1 MMPLPY
7 RADEAYG
14 ANRAVAARLVV
25 GVAMLLGVST
35 TALTARAEEVSKSF
49 TVNGRANVRVETND
63 GSVRVTS
70 GDNKEVQFHVEYQGY
85 ELNKNL
91 RVDTRQD
98 GDKVELVARV
108 TGHWGFSWG
117 GHGRNLHIEVRMPR
131 SGDLQVSSGDGAVEA
146 SGLDGNATISTGDG
160 SVKANDLTGTVDLHT
175 GDGSINVDKLKGEIK
190 LRTGDGSIEAHG
202 LDGKVDADSGD
213 GHIKLDGRFDG
224 LNIKTGDG
232 SVEARVGNGSRMNT
246 GWNIRTGDGSVDVT
260 LPGDLQANIDASTG
274 DGHISLG
281 MPVTVEGSFSN
292 SQIHGKMNGG
302 GQPLVIHTSDGSIR
316 LSKT

>member
-1 MMPLPY
+1 MMRLSSRGFNPGY
-7 RADEAYG
+7 RAATAKLALG
-14 ANRAVAARLVV
+14 T
-25 GVAMLLGVST
+25 AMLLAIS
-35 TALTARAEEVSKSF
+35 AAMPSARAEDVTKSF
-49 TVNGRANVRVETND
+49 TVSGRAVVRVETND

-85 ELNKNL
+85 ELNRNL

-98 GDKVELVARV
+98 GDKVELVARA
-108 TGHWGFSWG
+108 TGHFGFSWG
-117 GHGRNLHIEVRMPR
+117 SHGKNLHIEVRMPK
-131 SGDLQVSSGDGAVEA
+131 SGDLQVSTGDGAVEA
-146 SGLDGNATISTGDG
+146 SSVEGNVTISTGDG
-160 SVKANDLTGTVDLHT
+160 AVRASELNGTIDLHT
-175 GDGSINVDKLKGEIK
+175 GDGSISVDRLRGDIK
-190 LRTGDGSIEAHG
+190 MRTGDGSIEAHG
-202 LDGKVDADSGD
+202 LDGKVTADSGD
-213 GHIKLDGRFDG
+213 GHIKLEGRFDG

-232 SVEARVGNGSRMNT
+232 SVEARVGNGSRMNS
-246 GWNIRTGDGSVDVT
+246 GWNIHTGDGSVDMT